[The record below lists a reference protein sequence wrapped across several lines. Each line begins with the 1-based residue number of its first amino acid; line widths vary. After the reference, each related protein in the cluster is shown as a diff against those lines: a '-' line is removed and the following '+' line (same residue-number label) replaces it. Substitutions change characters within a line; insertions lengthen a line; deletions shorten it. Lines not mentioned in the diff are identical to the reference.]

1 MIGQGKNEN
10 RLHKGEVMKTTFRIG
25 RRLAGA
31 WLVVVGAATG
41 SAGAATSEAE
51 ELQDLLAVLEEQTEI
66 ATKTRLNA
74 DYVPG
79 LVTVLHGDEMEAVG
93 ARTVWEALRLVP
105 GVEPSTDQIGGR
117 QTLVRGVG
125 GAFASGNMKILLNGR
140 AMNSALSANANP
152 VLNMPVEQIARVE
165 VVRGPGSAVH
175 GEYAY
180 AGVLNVVTRKESD
193 GAFLRAGRHDTYG
206 AGGFHHWSS
215 GDRTGG
221 SVSLGGWQSRGA
233 GIDSGHDALY
243 GGNNAPQQVLSNAPG
258 AVDDTMEQRSF
269 LFDVYHEALSLSF
282 SYLEDGNGDH
292 FGTINVLDAA
302 DERGVDYRNRY
313 LMLNGTADWTLTDN
327 LRASLGLGWQYY
339 ENHFNIRLLP
349 DNFTWLNAS
358 FQPTL
363 LPAGYLSEGYYE
375 EHRLSADADVV
386 WEGWQDHRVLAALGV
401 ARIEVGDS
409 WQLNNVHPQTLEPV
423 ATPVRVGL
431 EDGVPWVSENTSRR
445 IVSLTL
451 QDEYRPVEAVTVTA
465 GVRYDD
471 YDDFG
476 SNTSPRLAAVWR
488 LDRRHVLKAQ
498 YAEAFRP
505 PTFYEAAFSSEQ
517 APALTRTPE
526 LSPETIR
533 TSELAYIFKSDT
545 AEFRLTGFHSKLDQ
559 LIVDTRILGFAN
571 ADGVR
576 TRGVEVEAMQR
587 LGSSFKIEGNLTL
600 SDTAQDGNGE
610 SVAGAAD
617 QLANLVLWYQPHSK
631 QSIALWLRHVGE
643 RERETADGRASLDGY
658 QTVDVSATLHDLGV
672 RGLTLRVGVSN
683 LFDESVR
690 YPAFRT
696 LDIIGQPFVSYPDDY
711 PQPGRAAWLQLS
723 YRM

>member
-1 MIGQGKNEN
+1 MRTN
-10 RLHKGEVMKTTFRIG
+10 FRFAH
-25 RRLAGA
+25 RLAGA
-31 WLVVVGAATG
+31 WLVAAGAAAG
-41 SAGAATSEAE
+41 SACAATSEAE

-79 LVTVLHGDEMEAVG
+79 LVTVLHGDEMEAIG

-125 GAFASGNMKILLNGR
+125 GSFASGNMKILLNGR

-152 VLNMPVEQIARVE
+152 VLNMPLEQVARLE

-175 GEYAY
+175 GEFAY

-193 GAFLRAGRHDTYG
+193 GVFVRAGRFDTYG
-206 AGGFHHWSS
+206 AGGFAHWSNGPRS
-215 GDRTGG
+215 GG
-221 SVSLGGWQSRGA
+221 SVSLGGWQTGGA
-233 GIDSGHDALY
+233 GVDSGRDALH

-258 AVDDTMEQRSF
+258 PVDDTMEQRSF
-269 LFDVYHEALSLSF
+269 LFDLYHEALSLSF

-292 FGTINVLDAA
+292 YGTINVLDAA
-302 DERGVDYRNRY
+302 DERGIDYRNRY
-313 LMLNGTADWTLTDN
+313 LMLNGKADWSVADDLH
-327 LRASLGLGWQYY
+327 ASLDLGWQYY
-339 ENHFNIRLLP
+339 ENHFGIRLLP
-349 DNFTWLNAS
+349 ANFTWLNAA

-363 LPAGYLSEGYYE
+363 LPNGYLSEGYYE
-375 EHRLSADADVV
+375 EHRLSANGDLV
-386 WEGWQDHRVLAALGV
+386 WEGWQDHRILAGIGI
-401 ARIEVGDS
+401 ARISVGDS

-431 EDGVPWVSENTSRR
+431 EEGVPWVSEDTDRR
-445 IVSLTL
+445 ILSLTL
-451 QDEYRPVEAVTVTA
+451 QDEYRPVESVTLTA

-476 SNTSPRLAAVWR
+476 DNTSPRLAAVWR
-488 LDRRHVLKAQ
+488 LDHRNVVKAQ

-526 LSPETIR
+526 LAPETIR
-533 TSELAYIFKSDT
+533 TSELAYIFKSDS
-545 AEFRLTGFHSKLDQ
+545 AEFRLTGFHSRLDD
-559 LIVDTRILGFAN
+559 LIVDSGILGFVN
-571 ADGVR
+571 VDGVR
-576 TRGVEVEAMQR
+576 TRGVEVEAMHR
-587 LGSSFKIEGNLTL
+587 LGDSFKLEGNLTL
-600 SDTAQDGNGE
+600 SDTAQDGSGD

-617 QLANLVLWYQPHSK
+617 RLANLVLWYQPDSK
-631 QSIALWLRHVGE
+631 RSVALWLRHVGE
-643 RERETADGRASLDGY
+643 RERETGDGREALDGY
-658 QTVDVSATLHDLGV
+658 ETVDLAASMRDLGV
-672 RGLTLRVGVSN
+672 PGLTLRLGVSN
-683 LFDESVR
+683 LFDETVR
-690 YPAFRT
+690 HPAFLT
-696 LDIIGQPFVSYPDDY
+696 LDIIGQPFVSYPGDY
-711 PQPGRAAWLQLS
+711 RQAGRAVWLQLS

>member
-1 MIGQGKNEN
+1 MIKNAWGA
-10 RLHKGEVMKTTFRIG
+10 RL
-25 RRLAGA
+25 LAC
-31 WLVVVGAATG
+31 VFVGTANWAVGTARAATD
-41 SAGAATSEAE
+41 AE

-66 ATKTRLNA
+66 ATKTRMNA
-74 DYVPG
+74 DFVPG
-79 LVTVLHGDEMEAVG
+79 LVTVIHGDEMEAVG

-125 GAFASGNMKILLNGR
+125 GSFASGNMKILLNGR

-152 VLNMPVEQIARVE
+152 VLNMPVEQVARIE

-180 AGVLNVVTRKESD
+180 AGVLNVITRKESD
-193 GAFLRAGRHDTYG
+193 GAFVRAGRFDTY
-206 AGGFHHWSS
+206 AVGGFRHWTDDE
-215 GDRTGG
+215 GNGG
-221 SVSLGGWQSRGA
+221 SVSLGGWHTRGA
-233 GIDSGHDALY
+233 GLDSGPDALY

-258 AVDDTMEQRSF
+258 PVDDEMEQRSF
-269 LFDVYHEALSLSF
+269 LLDLHHDALSLAF

-292 FGTINVLDAA
+292 FGTINVLDSA

-313 LMLNGTADWTLTDN
+313 LMLNGRGDWTLADD
-327 LRASLGLGWQYY
+327 LRASLNLGWQYY

-349 DNFTWLNAS
+349 DNFTWLSAA
-358 FQPTL
+358 FVPTL
-363 LPAGYLSEGYYE
+363 LPEGYVVEGYYE
-375 EHRLSADADVV
+375 EQRTSVEGDLV
-386 WEGWQDHRVLAALGV
+386 WEGWKDHRMLASVGV
-401 ARIEVGDS
+401 SHIGVGDS
-409 WQLNNVHPQTLEPV
+409 WQVVNVHPQSLEPV
-423 ATPVRVGL
+423 PTPIRVGL
-431 EDGVPWVSENTSRR
+431 EEGVPWVSEDTSRH
-445 IVSLTL
+445 ILSVTL

-505 PTFYEAAFSSEQ
+505 PTFYEAAFSSDQ
-517 APALTRTPE
+517 APALTRTPA

-533 TSELAYIFKSDT
+533 TSELAYIFKSESS
-545 AEFRLTGFHSKLDQ
+545 EFRLTAFHSRLDD

-571 ADGVR
+571 SNGVK
-576 TRGVEVEAMQR
+576 TRGIEIEGMQR
-587 LGSSFKIEGNLTL
+587 LGGNFRVDANLTL
-600 SDTAQDGNGE
+600 ADTEQNGSGE
-610 SVAGAAD
+610 PVAGAAD
-617 QLANLVLWYQPHSK
+617 RLANLVLWYQPHSD
-631 QSIALWLRHVGE
+631 QNIALWLRHVGA
-643 RERETADGRASLDGY
+643 REREAGDDRGALDGY
-658 QTVDVSATLHDLGV
+658 ETADLTATLKDLGV
-672 RGLTLRVGVSN
+672 NGLTLRVGVSN
-683 LFDESVR
+683 LFDQDVR

-696 LDIIGQPFVSYPDDY
+696 LDIIGQPFVSYPGDY
-711 PQPGRAAWLQLS
+711 PQPGRAAWIQLS